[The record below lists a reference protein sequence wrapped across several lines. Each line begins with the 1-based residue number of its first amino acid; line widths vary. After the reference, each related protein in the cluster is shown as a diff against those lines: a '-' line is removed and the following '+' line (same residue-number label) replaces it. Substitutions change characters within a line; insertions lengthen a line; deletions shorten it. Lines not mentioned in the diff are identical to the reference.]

1 MTMHSLSTNSVFDA
15 ETTKILASVFDAA
28 WQEIKTS
35 DGSNAGERHA
45 KATREWLAKHI
56 MALAQQGERN
66 PNRLIKNAL
75 RRLGRDDG

>member
-1 MTMHSLSTNSVFDA
+1 MHSLSTNSVFDA
-15 ETTKILASVFDAA
+15 ETTKILASAFDAA

-35 DGSNAGERHA
+35 AGSPAGERHA
-45 KATREWLAKHI
+45 VETRELLAKYI
-56 MALAQQGERN
+56 MALAQEGERN